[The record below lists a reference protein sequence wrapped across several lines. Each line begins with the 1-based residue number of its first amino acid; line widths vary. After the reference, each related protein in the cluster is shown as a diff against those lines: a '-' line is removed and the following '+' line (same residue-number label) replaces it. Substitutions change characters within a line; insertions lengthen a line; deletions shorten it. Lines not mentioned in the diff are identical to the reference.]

1 LREEM
6 RKFKEGIATE
16 NADTDRITR
25 KIEKINERKK
35 DKKATVTVSAATN
48 APLGRGDAV
57 RLKGENIIGEI
68 LSIEGK
74 NTMVAFG
81 LIKSTVKIDK
91 LERVSRSV
99 LKKQESK
106 SVFLSATTTNDV
118 RQKQLNFKSETDVRG
133 LRGEE
138 AIEAVAAFLDTAIL
152 SGYSSLR
159 ILHGTGNGI
168 LQQLIRKYL
177 KTISAVKSFRDEDI
191 QLGGAG
197 VTVVELK

>member
-1 LREEM
+1 
-6 RKFKEGIATE
+6 
-16 NADTDRITR
+16 
-25 KIEKINERKK
+25 
-35 DKKATVTVSAATN
+35 
-48 APLGRGDAV
+48 GRGDAV